1 MKTLRYSDW
10 ISVRDAPPWPVDP
23 EGFDIRLH
31 VRAGE
36 GAQVYALAAH
46 PDTGEVDEVLV
57 AEGTIFSVETRLVGF
72 SEVVVRS
79 GGPVAF
85 KMDAAP
91 FLLIPWLD
99 PKPHVVNA
107 PRRPVLDPVELAMEQ
122 RIMDRLR
129 AQGVLTERQIEEIAT
144 DEDDFELDEE
154 DEFTSAEEEFRAFV
168 ERGSP
173 GLEPVEEG
181 SGVREGVPP
190 SPLRKPASEAASPPI
205 DGSPPPPQPNTAVAP
220 ASDASGFT

>member
-1 MKTLRYSDW
+1 M
-10 ISVRDAPPWPVDP
+10 
-23 EGFDIRLH
+23 
-31 VRAGE
+31 
-36 GAQVYALAAH
+36 
-46 PDTGEVDEVLV
+46 

-79 GGPVAF
+79 DGPVAF

-129 AQGVLTERQIEEIAT
+129 AQGNHVELYEIEGT
-144 DEDDFELDEE
+144 NGHLDGLFSIGKVA
-154 DEFTSAEEEFRAFV
+154 DRIKAFM
-168 ERGSP
+168 E
-173 GLEPVEEG
+173 
-181 SGVREGVPP
+181 
-190 SPLRKPASEAASPPI
+190 K
-205 DGSPPPPQPNTAVAP
+205 
-220 ASDASGFT
+220 